1 MKSFK
6 SLLIATSCTLL
17 LPTHSIAAD
26 VTAKIDAVMPKVV
39 EWRRDFHQHPEL
51 SNQEFRTA
59 KVVADH
65 LRSLGMEVE
74 TEVAHTGVVGTL
86 RGRDG
91 PVVALRA
98 DMDGLPVTELV
109 DLPFASKARGV
120 YQVVKWESCMLVAMT
135 ITWLF

>member
-1 MKSFK
+1 MTFCKTQFV
-6 SLLIATSCTLL
+6 IAACSLL
-17 LPTHSIAAD
+17 LPVHSLAAD
-26 VTAKIDAVMPKVV
+26 VTSKIDAVMPKVV

-59 KVVADH
+59 KIVADH

-86 RGRDG
+86 RGGDG

-109 DLPFASKARGV
+109 VLPFAATARGM
-120 YQVVKWESCMLVAMT
+120 YQGR
-135 ITWLF
+135 